1 MEEEQTET
9 KLPEGLV
16 KPFEVSVPEPEYFP
30 RKWLW
35 ITVIVCAVFAV
46 VLLFL
51 NFRSNT
57 PKAEKIVA
65 SPTPIAS
72 PTPVP
77 VFDRKDFK
85 IEVLNGSGIAGL
97 AGKAKT
103 KLEALGYP
111 EVTVG
116 NADSKDYTE
125 TIVAIK
131 KSKAGFI
138 ADIKK
143 DLFGYTL
150 AQDTGTVTEDSE
162 FDVEI
167 ILGSE

>member
-1 MEEEQTET
+1 MEEQS
-9 KLPEGLV
+9 LPEGLV
-16 KPFEVSVPEPEYFP
+16 KPLVEPQPEPEYFP
-30 RKWLW
+30 RRWLW
-35 ITVIVCAVFAV
+35 VTVIISALYGV

-51 NFRSNT
+51 IYKSNK
-57 PKAEKIVA
+57 PKEEIVT
-65 SPTPIAS
+65 PTPSPVAIA
-72 PTPVP
+72 TPVP

-85 IEVLNGSGIAGL
+85 IQVLNGSGVAGL
-97 AGKAKT
+97 AGKAKD

-125 TIVAIK
+125 TEVAIK
-131 KSKAGFI
+131 KAKSGFV

-143 DLFGYTL
+143 DLSDYTL
-150 AQDTGTVTEDSE
+150 SQDSGTVTGDSE

-167 ILGSE
+167 ILGSK

>member
-1 MEEEQTET
+1 MEEQS
-9 KLPEGLV
+9 LPEGLV
-16 KPFEVSVPEPEYFP
+16 KPLVEPQPEPEYFP

-35 ITVIVCAVFAV
+35 VTVIISVLYGV

-51 NFRSNT
+51 IYKSNK
-57 PKAEKIVA
+57 PKVA
-65 SPTPIAS
+65 VVIPSPTPVAIA
-72 PTPVP
+72 TPVP
-77 VFDRKDFK
+77 VFERKDFK
-85 IEVLNGSGIAGL
+85 IQVLNGSGVAGL
-97 AGKAKT
+97 AGKAKV

-125 TIVAIK
+125 TQVAIK

-138 ADIKK
+138 AEIKK
-143 DLFGYTL
+143 DLSDYTL

>member
-1 MEEEQTET
+1 MEESEI

-16 KPFEVSVPEPEYFP
+16 TPLEVPAPELEYFS

-35 ITVIVCAVFAV
+35 LTIAITVVYGG
-46 VLLFL
+46 VLLYLIFK
-51 NFRSNT
+51 SDK
-57 PKAEKIVA
+57 PKEAKA
-65 SPTPIAS
+65 LPTPSPVAIA
-72 PTPVP
+72 TPVP
-77 VFDRKDFK
+77 VFKREDFK
-85 IEVLNGSGIAGL
+85 IQVLNGSGIGGL

-111 EVTVG
+111 EVAVG
-116 NADSKDYTE
+116 NADSKDYISTKLS
-125 TIVAIK
+125 IK
-131 KSKAGFI
+131 KSKANFL

-143 DLFGYTL
+143 DLSGYTL
-150 AQDTGTVTEDSE
+150 AQDTGTVTGDSE